1 MRMNTTK
8 TNTPSLLS
16 LNPKTIRIAL
26 VRASNG
32 IEEALLNQSWNRQEQ
47 DFFFPKLW
55 QQAREIW
62 DTSENLPGFEA
73 YVSADYSQVLDS
85 LRTMQGR
92 ADTFLE
98 WGSGLG
104 VVTIMASRLGF
115 SAYGIEISPQLVA
128 HARQLADEFAPL
140 AKFAESSFV
149 PNEYRWDPRMDDD
162 GTRTDFE
169 SPDGYSEFDMRLA
182 DFDLVY
188 AYPWP
193 QEQRIFSDI
202 LRKHGRP
209 GGILMTFDVREG
221 MAVKRLKRRVNEPD

>member
-1 MRMNTTK
+1 M
-8 TNTPSLLS
+8 
-16 LNPKTIRIAL
+16 
-26 VRASNG
+26 
-32 IEEALLNQSWNRQEQ
+32 LNQSWNVKNKTSS
-47 DFFFPKLW
+47 FPSFGNKPEKFGIP
-55 QQAREIW
+55 AK
-62 DTSENLPGFEA
+62 TLPGFEA
-73 YVSADYSQVLDS
+73 YVSADYAQVLDS

-169 SPDGYSEFDMRLA
+169 SPDGYSE
-182 DFDLVY
+182 V
-188 AYPWP
+188 
-193 QEQRIFSDI
+193 
-202 LRKHGRP
+202 
-209 GGILMTFDVREG
+209 
-221 MAVKRLKRRVNEPD
+221 